1 MPSLFMRFWQF
12 RQLLFLPYLW
22 LTRSLLF
29 MSWWKLSTCG
39 SSKSSSWP
47 PGRHCPHWWQETLS
61 YIGEKEIVP
70 LYTDLNFQNISKM
83 RQLVLR
89 NSFEK
94 REVGST
100 ATYLPPSQVNFML
113 SRLVTRQKSPNFHNF
128 REMLVLILLPTIVFL
143 MNSRSK

>member
-1 MPSLFMRFWQF
+1 
-12 RQLLFLPYLW
+12 
-22 LTRSLLF
+22 
-29 MSWWKLSTCG
+29 
-39 SSKSSSWP
+39 
-47 PGRHCPHWWQETLS
+47 
-61 YIGEKEIVP
+61 
-70 LYTDLNFQNISKM
+70 M